1 MNVKYLRTAISCS
14 LSPVRIKK
22 KKKIE
27 FIRISFRGKQ
37 ELGDNLIIGIRFGG
51 LKQYFKIF
59 NSVFRKTFYSVFK
72 IGLYFSLHSRFVSL
86 CYWWGSWFGKECL
99 TLLSLSL

>member
-1 MNVKYLRTAISCS
+1 MNVKYLRTVISCS
-14 LSPVRIKK
+14 PSPVRIKK

-27 FIRISFRGKQ
+27 FIRRISFRGKQ

-59 NSVFRKTFYSVFK
+59 NSVFRKPFYSVFK
-72 IGLYFSLHSRFVSL
+72 IGLYFSLHDRFVSL
-86 CYWWGSWFGKECL
+86 CY
-99 TLLSLSL
+99 